1 MRIQTILTVKIYF
14 LIMLPYLWMR
24 EAVSVLI
31 TLGGCKLNG
40 RSQSTKV
47 FSSIF
52 RLISLRWI
60 GSHSSYVENPSKM

>member
-1 MRIQTILTVKIYF
+1 
-14 LIMLPYLWMR
+14 MR

-31 TLGGCKLNG
+31 NSGWVNG

-60 GSHSSYVENPSKM
+60 GGHTGYVENPSKM